1 MMDQLSYLTKDSRIL
16 TFELKRRRKDIIFWI
31 SIIFAILFIFIFIS
45 SKDFSFFL
53 VLSSIVQTCAFIIIL
68 LKVTDRQNCS
78 GLSANTL
85 ICYSILLFARLT
97 STLFYPGYLPNDNTG
112 SWLYQLSEI
121 ISMFIC
127 CLLIYLI
134 YFKYKETSDLM
145 LDNKIPFY
153 YLVIPSYI
161 LALIVKSNLN
171 YNYFCDINWAFS
183 MYLET
188 FAIFPQILLF
198 TIKKGQIEKF
208 TSHYVALC
216 GLSRL
221 FSLIFWWDTYEEL
234 KVSDSFF
241 GGFVGYFIIG
251 AQILQ
256 LLIMADYY
264 YLYFKSILKGNE
276 INTMNI

>member
-1 MMDQLSYLTKDSRIL
+1 MEKLREMTRDTRIL
-16 TFELKRRRKDIIFWI
+16 MFELKKRRKDIIFWF
-31 SIIFAILFIFIFIS
+31 SVVFSILFIYIFIS

-53 VLSSIVQTCAFIIIL
+53 VLSSIVQTSAFVIIL
-68 LKVTDRQNCS
+68 LKVTDRQNVS

-97 STLFYPGYLPNDNTG
+97 STLFYPGYLPNDSSG
-112 SWLYQLSEI
+112 SWLYQLSDI
-121 ISMFIC
+121 ISMLIC
-127 CLLIYLI
+127 CLLIYLL
-134 YFKYKETSDLM
+134 YFKYRETSDLI

-153 YLVIPSYI
+153 FLVVPSYL
-161 LALIVKSNLN
+161 LAVLVKSNLN
-171 YNYFCDINWAFS
+171 NNFFCDTNWAFS

-188 FAIFPQILLF
+188 VAIFPQILLF

-208 TSHYVALC
+208 TSHFVALC
-216 GLSRL
+216 GLNRL
-221 FSLIFWWDTYEEL
+221 FSLIFWWDTYDEL
-234 KVSDSFF
+234 NHSESFF
-241 GGFVGYFIIG
+241 GAYIGYFIIG

-276 INTMNI
+276 INMMDI

>member
-1 MMDQLSYLTKDSRIL
+1 M
-16 TFELKRRRKDIIFWI
+16 
-31 SIIFAILFIFIFIS
+31 
-45 SKDFSFFL
+45 
-53 VLSSIVQTCAFIIIL
+53 VQTCAFTIIL
-68 LKVTDRQNCS
+68 VKVTTYQSCS

-85 ICYSILLFARLT
+85 ICYAILLFARLT
-97 STLFYPGYLPNDNTG
+97 STLFYPGYLPSDSSG
-112 SWLYQLSEI
+112 SWLYQLSDS
-121 ISMFIC
+121 ISLFIC
-127 CLLIYLI
+127 GLLIYLI

-145 LDNKIPFY
+145 QDGKLPFY
-153 YLVIPSYI
+153 ILAIPAYI
-161 LALIVKSNLN
+161 LALIFRSSLNSNI
-171 YNYFCDINWAFS
+171 FCDINWAFS

-198 TIKKGQIEKF
+198 TIKKGQIESF

-234 KVSDSFF
+234 NTNELYLGKY
-241 GGFVGYFIIG
+241 VGYFIIG
-251 AQILQ
+251 SQILQ

-264 YLYFKSILKGNE
+264 YLYFKSILKGQA

>member
-1 MMDQLSYLTKDSRIL
+1 MEKIKDMSKDPKIL
-16 TFELKRRRKDIIFWI
+16 MYEIKKRRKDIIFWTT
-31 SIIFAILFIFIFIS
+31 IITIILLIFIFVS

-53 VLSSIVQTCAFIIIL
+53 VLSSLVQTCAFTIIL
-68 LKVTDRQNCS
+68 VKVTTYQSCS

-85 ICYSILLFARLT
+85 ICYAILLFARLT
-97 STLFYPGYLPNDNTG
+97 STLFYPGYLPSDSSG
-112 SWLYQLSEI
+112 SWLYQLSDS
-121 ISMFIC
+121 ISLFIC
-127 CLLIYLI
+127 GLLIYLI

-145 LDNKIPFY
+145 QDGKLPFY
-153 YLVIPSYI
+153 ILAIPAYI
-161 LALIVKSNLN
+161 LALIFRSSLNSNI
-171 YNYFCDINWAFS
+171 FCDINWAFS
-183 MYLET
+183 MHLET

-198 TIKKGQIEKF
+198 TIKKGQIESF

-234 KVSDSFF
+234 NTNELYLGKY
-241 GGFVGYFIIG
+241 VGYFIIG
-251 AQILQ
+251 SQILQ

-264 YLYFKSILKGNE
+264 YLYFKSILKGQA

>member
-1 MMDQLSYLTKDSRIL
+1 MEKIKDMSKDPKIL
-16 TFELKRRRKDIIFWI
+16 IKKLKKRKKDIIFWS
-31 SIIFAILFIFIFIS
+31 SIIVVILLIFIFIS
-45 SKDFSFFL
+45 SKDFSFCL
-53 VLSSIVQTCAFIIIL
+53 VLSSLIQTCAFLIVL
-68 LKVTDRQNCS
+68 VKVTNYQNCS

-85 ICYSILLFARLT
+85 ISYSILLFARLT
-97 STLFYPGYLPNDNTG
+97 STLFYTGYLPSDKSG
-112 SWLYQLSEI
+112 SWLYQLSDI
-121 ISMFIC
+121 ASLVLC
-127 CLLIYLI
+127 CSLLYLI

-145 LDNKIPFY
+145 QDSKVPFY
-153 YLVIPSYI
+153 YLAIPAYV
-161 LALIVKSNLN
+161 LALIVRSSLN
-171 YNYFCDINWAFS
+171 RNAFSDINWAFS

-221 FSLIFWWDTYEEL
+221 ISLIFWWDTYEEL
-234 KVSDSFF
+234 KAYDLYF
-241 GGFVGYFIIG
+241 GEYVGYFIIG
-251 AQILQ
+251 SQILQ

-264 YLYFKSILKGNE
+264 YLYFKSILKGQS

>member
-1 MMDQLSYLTKDSRIL
+1 MEKIKDMSKDPKIL
-16 TFELKRRRKDIIFWI
+16 MYEIKKRRKDIIFWTT
-31 SIIFAILFIFIFIS
+31 IITIILLIFIFVS

-53 VLSSIVQTCAFIIIL
+53 VLSSLVQTCAFTIIL
-68 LKVTDRQNCS
+68 VKVTTYQSCS

-85 ICYSILLFARLT
+85 ICYAILLFARLT
-97 STLFYPGYLPNDNTG
+97 STLFYPGYLPSDSSG
-112 SWLYQLSEI
+112 SWLYQLSDS
-121 ISMFIC
+121 ISLFIC
-127 CLLIYLI
+127 GLLIYLI

-145 LDNKIPFY
+145 QDGKLPFY
-153 YLVIPSYI
+153 ILAIPAYI
-161 LALIVKSNLN
+161 LALIFRSSLNSNI
-171 YNYFCDINWAFS
+171 FCDINWAFS

-198 TIKKGQIEKF
+198 TIKKGQIESF

-234 KVSDSFF
+234 NTNELYLGKY
-241 GGFVGYFIIG
+241 VGYFIIG
-251 AQILQ
+251 SQILQ

-264 YLYFKSILKGNE
+264 YLYFKSILKGQA

>member
-1 MMDQLSYLTKDSRIL
+1 MEKLREMTRDTRIL
-16 TFELKRRRKDIIFWI
+16 MFELKKRRKDIIFWF
-31 SIIFAILFIFIFIS
+31 SVVFAILFIYIFIS

-53 VLSSIVQTCAFIIIL
+53 VLSSIVQTSAFVIIL
-68 LKVTDRQNCS
+68 LKVTDRQNVS

-97 STLFYPGYLPNDNTG
+97 STLFYPGYLPNDSSG
-112 SWLYQLSEI
+112 SWLYQLSDI
-121 ISMFIC
+121 ISMLIC
-127 CLLIYLI
+127 CLLIYLL
-134 YFKYKETSDLM
+134 YFKYRETSDLI

-153 YLVIPSYI
+153 FLVVPSYL
-161 LALIVKSNLN
+161 LAMFVKSNLN
-171 YNYFCDINWAFS
+171 NNFFCDTNWAFS

-188 FAIFPQILLF
+188 VAIFPQILLF

-208 TSHYVALC
+208 TSHFVALC
-216 GLSRL
+216 GLNRL
-221 FSLIFWWDTYEEL
+221 FSLIFWCDTYDEL
-234 KVSDSFF
+234 NHSESFF
-241 GGFVGYFIIG
+241 GAYIGYFIIG

-276 INTMNI
+276 INMMDI

>member
-1 MMDQLSYLTKDSRIL
+1 MEKLKEMTKDSRIL
-16 TFELKRRRKDIIFWI
+16 MFELKRRRKDIIFWF
-31 SIIFAILFIFIFIS
+31 SIILTILFIYIFIS

-53 VLSSIVQTCAFIIIL
+53 VLSSLVQTCAFVIIL
-68 LKVTDRQNCS
+68 LKVADRQNCG

-85 ICYSILLFARLT
+85 ICYCILLFARLS
-97 STLFYPGYLPNDNTG
+97 STLIYPGYLPNDSTG
-112 SWLYQLSEI
+112 SWLYQLSDT
-121 ISMFIC
+121 ISMLIC

-161 LALIVKSNLN
+161 LALIIKSNLN
-171 YNYFCDINWAFS
+171 NNFFCDTNWAFS
-183 MYLET
+183 MYLEA

-198 TIKKGQIEKF
+198 SIKKGQIEKF

-221 FSLIFWWDTYEEL
+221 CSLIFWWDTYDEL
-234 KVSDSFF
+234 KVMDSFF
-241 GGFVGYFIIG
+241 GNYVGYFIIG

-256 LLIMADYY
+256 LIIMADYY

-276 INTMNI
+276 INIMDI

>member
-1 MMDQLSYLTKDSRIL
+1 MEKIKDISKDPKIL
-16 TFELKRRRKDIIFWI
+16 MYEIKKRRKDIIFWTT
-31 SIIFAILFIFIFIS
+31 IITIILLIFIFVS

-53 VLSSIVQTCAFIIIL
+53 VLSSLVQTCAFTIIL
-68 LKVTDRQNCS
+68 VKVTTYQSCS

-85 ICYSILLFARLT
+85 ICYAILLFARLT
-97 STLFYPGYLPNDNTG
+97 STLFYPGYLPSDSSG
-112 SWLYQLSEI
+112 SWLYQLSDS
-121 ISMFIC
+121 ISLFIC
-127 CLLIYLI
+127 GLLIYLI

-145 LDNKIPFY
+145 QDGKLPFY
-153 YLVIPSYI
+153 ILAIPAYI
-161 LALIVKSNLN
+161 LALIFRSSLNSNI
-171 YNYFCDINWAFS
+171 FCDINWAFS

-198 TIKKGQIEKF
+198 TIKKGQIESF

-234 KVSDSFF
+234 NTNELYLGKY
-241 GGFVGYFIIG
+241 VGYFIIG
-251 AQILQ
+251 SQILQ

-264 YLYFKSILKGNE
+264 YLYFKSILKGQA